1 MQMAQ
6 DVGIQADQQLVGNV
20 IDVID
25 DLLKH
30 ESDGVDAETQAEN
43 ERVAEYNA
51 RVEDLNNQINSAH

>member
-6 DVGIQADQQLVGNV
+6 DVGIQADQQLVGGV

-30 ESDGVDAETQAEN
+30 E
-43 ERVAEYNA
+43 
-51 RVEDLNNQINSAH
+51 